1 MRSFSLNGAFKK
13 FVSDEKHVNMLKNSL
28 IAWKADSRKGDRQA
42 LVFTSPDNCFIK
54 GIIMSNL
61 PANLRYAKS
70 HEWVLDHQDGT
81 VSIGIT
87 DHAQEAL
94 GDVVF
99 VELPEVGQTLSQ
111 GKEFGVIESVKAASD
126 LYSPVN
132 GEVIEVNEALE
143 DSPETV
149 NDAPYEGGWMMKVRL
164 TDQNLDGLLDADAY
178 QATISADD

>member
-1 MRSFSLNGAFKK
+1 MLFCHHEALKK
-13 FVSDEKHVNMLKNSL
+13 FVSDWKHVNMCHISPQPEL
-28 IAWKADSRKGDRQA
+28 ADSRQGERQA
-42 LVFTSPDNCFIK
+42 LVCSCPDNCFIK

-61 PANLRYAKS
+61 PANLRYAES

-81 VSIGIT
+81 VTIGIT

-99 VELPEVGQTLSQ
+99 VELPEVGQTLNKGQ
-111 GKEFGVIESVKAASD
+111 EFGVIESVKAASD

-132 GEVIEVNEALE
+132 GDVIEVNEALE

-149 NDAPYEGGWMMKVRL
+149 NEAPYEGGWIMKVRL
-164 TDQNLDGLLDADAY
+164 TDTALEGLLDADAY
-178 QATISADD
+178 QATLSSDD